1 MIQRIQTLYLLLS
14 GLLMGSL
21 FFVPLAQIE
30 TETQEVFQFIYRGL
44 TNAEGETVTPTLA
57 LSILLTVATL
67 VSFITIFV
75 FKKRTLQI
83 RLCGINL
90 ALLLGTTGMIYYL
103 GSQLADDSAVVN
115 YSITTAFP
123 VVAFILAFLALRAIG
138 KDVAL
143 LKSMDRIR

>member
-14 GLLMGSL
+14 GLLMASL
-21 FFVPLAQIE
+21 FFIPLAQIE
-30 TETQEVFQFIYRGL
+30 TDTQEVFQFIYRGL
-44 TNAEGETVTPTLA
+44 TNAERETVTPTLA

-67 VSFITIFV
+67 VSFISIFM

-90 ALLLGTTGMIYYL
+90 ALLLGSTGMIYYL
-103 GSQLADDSAVVN
+103 GSHLADETAVVN

-123 VVAFILAFLALRAIG
+123 IIALILTFLALRAIG
-138 KDVAL
+138 KDIAL